1 MTSAI
6 GKDILILFLITT
18 PFAFIDWRTAL
29 FIGAMA
35 TSILLIRRT
44 ILFLSP
50 GRFND
55 DGIPFE
61 AKVWSV
67 PEGVEILE
75 LSNSATLG
83 IIFKYMEL
91 LKSLGI
97 NTRILIIRFR
107 HIPEMNPFDICLLD
121 EVINQLSARGTA
133 IYLAEVDVKVR
144 NLFKKYHLMQK
155 VGMNEIFYKIEDA
168 VQCAKIAID
177 TRQYKLK
184 LEEEWR
190 YKAGMN

>member
-1 MTSAI
+1 MFSAI
-6 GKDILILFLITT
+6 GKDILIVFLITA

-50 GRFND
+50 GRFKGNR
-55 DGIPFE
+55 IPFE
-61 AKVWSV
+61 AKEWPVA
-67 PEGVEILE
+67 EGVEILE

-83 IIFKYMEL
+83 VIFKYMEL
-91 LKSLGI
+91 LKSMGI
-97 NTRILIIRFR
+97 NSRILIISFR

-121 EVINQLSARGTA
+121 EVINQLSARGTT

-155 VGMNEIFYKIEDA
+155 VRMNEIFYKIEDA
-168 VQCAKIAID
+168 VQCAKIALD